1 MPTNGS
7 TEARKL
13 RSRLNHP
20 IIDADGHW
28 LEYGPVMRE
37 EFRRI
42 GGDAAVEALA
52 AATDRV
58 PSALRMSLP
67 DRRRRRVGMEA
78 FWSSPSENVLDR
90 ATAML
95 PRLMHERLDD
105 LGIDFCVV
113 YPTAGLGFHR
123 MQDTRLRRAICRSYN
138 VFAADQFRGLEDRVI
153 PAAIIPMYT
162 PEEAIEEL
170 EYASKQLG
178 YKVVMVGGLMRRK
191 VAALAEENPDASK
204 VVDWYDVI
212 GIDSEHDY
220 DPVWAKCRELRIAP
234 SFHNGARSIL
244 LRNSPSNFCYNHIGH
259 FASAGHAVA
268 KALFFGGVTRR
279 FPDLN
284 FAFLEGGV
292 GWACMLYADLIGHWE
307 KRNRQAIESTN
318 PDKLDRAA
326 LLGYAQKYGREAVVE
341 AVRRG
346 DGLEGDSNSK
356 LTGGLEDLDD
366 YFRCKISAKSDIRDL
381 FVPRFYFGCEADDP
395 VNAWAFNRKANPMGA
410 RLNALFSSDIGHFDV
425 PDMTDVVPEAYE
437 LVEHELLTSDD
448 FRDFMFMNAVRF
460 WGEVNPD
467 FFKGTVVE
475 KVAAQALAR
484 PAGAPAGR

>member
-1 MPTNGS
+1 MSENGHLD
-7 TEARKL
+7 ARTL
-13 RSRLNHP
+13 HARLNHP
-20 IIDADGHW
+20 IVDADGHW

-37 EFRRI
+37 EFKRI

-52 AATDRV
+52 MATSRV
-58 PSALRMSLP
+58 PSSLKMSVAE
-67 DRRRRRVGMEA
+67 RSRKRVGQEA

-95 PRLMHERLDD
+95 PKLMYERLDD
-105 LGIDFCVV
+105 LGIDFSVV
-113 YPTAGLGFHR
+113 YPTAGLSFHR

-138 VFAADQFRGLEDRVI
+138 VFTAEQFRGLSDRII

-170 EYASKQLG
+170 EFVVKQLG
-178 YKVVMVGGLMRRK
+178 YKVVMVGGLMRRR
-191 VAALAEENPDASK
+191 VPALEDENPEASTH
-204 VVDWYDVI
+204 VEWYDVV
-212 GIDSEHDY
+212 GLDSPFDY
-220 DPVWAKCRELRIAP
+220 DPVWAKCLELKVAP

-268 KALFFGGVTRR
+268 KAMFLGGVTRR
-279 FPDLN
+279 FPQLN
-284 FAFLEGGV
+284 FAFLEGGA

-318 PDKLDRAA
+318 PNNLNLGKLQELAR
-326 LLGYAQKYGREAVVE
+326 KYGSPAVAEAVS
-341 AVRRG
+341 RG
-346 DGLEGDSNSK
+346 EGLEGDSNSRM
-356 LTGGLEDLDD
+356 TGGVEDLDD
-366 YFRCKISAKSDIRDL
+366 YFRCKIEKKSDLKDL

-395 VNAWAFNRKANPMGA
+395 TNAWAFNKKANPMGT
-410 RLNALFSSDIGHFDV
+410 RLNALFSSDVGHFDV
-425 PDMTDVVPEAYE
+425 PDMAEVVPEAYE
-437 LVEHELLTSDD
+437 LVEHGLIDDND
-448 FRDFMFMNAVRF
+448 FRDFMFTNAVRF

-475 KVAAQALAR
+475 KAAAEVLAQ
-484 PAGAPAGR
+484 GAQRA

>member
-1 MPTNGS
+1 MT
-7 TEARKL
+7 THAHLDARTL

-20 IIDADGHW
+20 VIDADGHW
-28 LEYGPVMRE
+28 IEYNPVMRE

-42 GGDAAVEALA
+42 GGA
-52 AATDRV
+52 AAEEAFTIQSQRV
-58 PSALRMSLP
+58 PNALKLTLAERQ
-67 DRRRRRVGMEA
+67 RRRVGQEA
-78 FWSSPSENVLDR
+78 FWGSPSENVLDR

-95 PRLMHERLDD
+95 PRLLYERLDD

-113 YPTAGLGFHR
+113 YPTAGLSYHR
-123 MQDTRLRRAICRSYN
+123 MQDTRHRRAICRAYN
-138 VFAADQFRGLEDRVI
+138 VFTAEQFKGLSDRVI

-170 EYASKQLG
+170 EFATRQLG
-178 YKVVMVGGLMRRK
+178 YKVAMVGGMMRRR
-191 VAALAEENPDASK
+191 VRALEEEKPEVSQA
-204 VVDWYDVI
+204 VEWYDVV
-212 GIDSEHDY
+212 GLDSEHDY
-220 DPVWAKCRELRIAP
+220 DPVWRKCQELRVAP

-268 KALFFGGVTRR
+268 KAMFFGGVTRR

-292 GWACMLYADLIGHWE
+292 GWACMLYADLVGHWE
-307 KRNRQAIESTN
+307 KRNRQALEHTN
-318 PDKLDRAA
+318 PDKLDVKK
-326 LLGYAQKYGREAVVE
+326 LLQLAEKYGSQAVIE

-356 LTGGLEDLDD
+356 LTGGVEDLDD
-366 YFRCKISAKSDIRDL
+366 YFRCRIQKKEDIKDL

-395 VNAWAFNRKANPMGA
+395 VNAWAFKRDANPMGA
-410 RLNALFSSDIGHFDV
+410 RLNAIFSSDIGHFDV
-425 PDMTDVVPEAYE
+425 PDMAAVVPEAYE
-437 LVEHELLTSDD
+437 LVEDGLIDDHD
-448 FRDFMFMNAVRF
+448 FRDFMFANAVRF

-467 FFKGTVVE
+467 FFKGTAVE
-475 KVAAQALAR
+475 KQAAEVL
-484 PAGAPAGR
+484 GNGH

>member
-1 MPTNGS
+1 MLTS
-7 TEARKL
+7 AQTEARKL
-13 RSRLNHP
+13 RARLNHP

-28 LEYGPVMRE
+28 AEFAPLMRE

-42 GGDAAVEALA
+42 GGDTAVEALA
-52 AATDRV
+52 LASQRI
-58 PSALRMSLP
+58 PSSLGLSVAE
-67 DRRRRRVGMEA
+67 RRRRRIGQEA
-78 FWSSPSENVLDR
+78 FWFLPTRNTLDR
-90 ATAML
+90 ATAMM
-95 PRLMHERLDD
+95 PRLLYERLDD
-105 LGIDFCVV
+105 LGLDFSVI
-113 YPTAGLGFHR
+113 YPTAGLGYFR
-123 MQDTRLRRAICRSYN
+123 LPPAKLRRALCRAYN
-138 VFAADQFRGLEDRVI
+138 VFTAEQFRPFGDRII
-153 PAAIIPMYT
+153 PAAIIPMYS

-170 EYASKQLG
+170 EFASRQLG
-178 YKVVMVGGLMRRK
+178 YRVVMMGGLIRRP
-191 VAALAEENPDASK
+191 VPALVEEHPEAAKFVE
-204 VVDWYDVI
+204 WYDVI
-212 GIDSEHDY
+212 GLDSEHDY

-259 FASAGHAVA
+259 FASAGHAVC

-318 PDKLDRAA
+318 PTNLDRAA
-326 LLGYAQKYGREAVVE
+326 LLQYAQKYGREAMAE

-346 DGLEGDSNSK
+346 DGLEGDSNSTA
-356 LTGGLEDLDD
+356 TGGIEDLDD
-366 YFRCKISAKSDIRDL
+366 YFRCKIEKKQDIRDL

-395 VNAWAFNRKANPMGA
+395 VNGWAFNKKSNPMGA
-410 RLNALFSSDIGHFDV
+410 RLNAIFSSDIGHFDV

-437 LVEHELLTSDD
+437 LVEHGLLDDGD
-448 FRDFMFMNAVRF
+448 FRDFMFSNAVRF

-475 KVAAQALAR
+475 KAAAEVLASAKGGVR
-484 PAGAPAGR
+484 V

>member
-1 MPTNGS
+1 MSSNGQH
-7 TEARKL
+7 EAKKL
-13 RSRLNHP
+13 RASLKHP

-28 LEYGPVMRE
+28 LEYGPVMRD

-67 DRRRRRVGMEA
+67 ERRRRRVGMEA
-78 FWSSPSENVLDR
+78 FWGSPSENVLDR

-105 LGIDFCVV
+105 LGLDFCVV
-113 YPTAGLGFHR
+113 YPTTSLGFHR
-123 MQDTRLRRAICRSYN
+123 MPDPRLRRAICRAYN
-138 VFAADQFRGLEDRVI
+138 VFTADQFRGLEDRLI

-170 EYASKQLG
+170 EFASKQLD
-178 YKVVMVGGLMRRK
+178 YKVMMVGGLMRRK
-191 VAALAEENPDASK
+191 VPALAQENPDASK

-212 GIDSEHDY
+212 GIDSDY
-220 DPVWAKCRELRIAP
+220 DYDHVWAKCRELKIAP

-268 KALFFGGVTRR
+268 KAIFFGGVTRR
-279 FPDLN
+279 FPDMN

-307 KRNRQAIESTN
+307 KRNRKAIESTN
-318 PDKLDRAA
+318 PSNLDAAA
-326 LLGYAQKYGREAVVE
+326 LLGYAQKYGREAMID
-341 AVRRG
+341 AVRRRE
-346 DGLEGDSNSK
+346 GLEGDSNST
-356 LTGGLEDLDD
+356 LTGGIEDLDD
-366 YFRCKISAKSDIRDL
+366 YFRCKIGAKSDIRDL

-395 VNAWAFNRKANPMGA
+395 VNAWAFNKKANPMGA
-410 RLNALFSSDIGHFDV
+410 RLNAIFSSDIGHFDV
-425 PDMTDVVPEAYE
+425 PDMTEVVPEAYE
-437 LVEHELLTSDD
+437 LVEHELIDEND
-448 FRDFMFMNAVRF
+448 FRDFMFANAVRF

-475 KVAAQALAR
+475 KAAAQVLAQ
-484 PAGAPAGR
+484 PAGAAAAG

>member
-1 MPTNGS
+1 M
-7 TEARKL
+7 TEARTL
-13 RSRLNHP
+13 RARLSHP

-28 LEYGPVMRE
+28 LEYSPVMRE

-42 GGDAAVEALA
+42 GGDAAVEGLALA
-52 AATDRV
+52 SARV
-58 PSALRMSLP
+58 PNVLKQSVAERA
-67 DRRRRRVGMEA
+67 RRRVGMEA

-95 PRLMHERLDD
+95 PRLMYERLDD

-123 MQDTRLRRAICRSYN
+123 MQDTRMRRAICRSYN
-138 VFAADQFRGLEDRVI
+138 VFTADQFRGLEDRVI

-162 PEEAIEEL
+162 PDEAIEEI
-170 EYASKQLG
+170 EFAVKQLN
-178 YKVVMVGGLMRRK
+178 YKVVMLGGLMRRR
-191 VAALAEENPDASK
+191 VPALEAEQPDASK
-204 VVDWYDVI
+204 LVEWYDVI

-220 DPVWAKCRELRIAP
+220 DPVWQKCRELKIAP

-307 KRNRQAIESTN
+307 KRNGTAIQSTH
-318 PDKLDRAA
+318 PSKLDVGA
-326 LLGYAQKYGREAVVE
+326 LLQYVEKYGRAGMVE
-341 AVRRG
+341 AVRRRE
-346 DGLEGDSNSK
+346 GLEGDSNSA
-356 LTGGLEDLDD
+356 LTGGVEDPDD
-366 YFRCKISAKSDIRDL
+366 YFRCKIETKQDIKDL

-395 VNAWAFNRKANPMGA
+395 ANAWAFNDRANPMRA
-410 RLNALFSSDIGHFDV
+410 RLNAIFSSDIGHFDV
-425 PDMTDVVPEAYE
+425 PDMTEVVPEAYE
-437 LVEHELLTSDD
+437 LVEHGLINDAD
-448 FRDFMFMNAVRF
+448 FRDFMFANAVRF

-467 FFKGTVVE
+467 FFKGTAVE
-475 KVAAQALAR
+475 KQAAEVLGN
-484 PAGAPAGR
+484 GASHVR

>member
-1 MPTNGS
+1 MQTNGH

-13 RSRLNHP
+13 HSRLSHP

-28 LEYGPVMRE
+28 LEYAPIMRE

-42 GGDAAVEALA
+42 GGDAAVEAYDIA
-52 AATDRV
+52 SQRV
-58 PSALRMSLP
+58 PNSLKMSLP
-67 DRRRRRVGMEA
+67 ERRRRRVGQEA
-78 FWSSPSENVLDR
+78 FWGSPCENVLDR

-95 PRLMHERLDD
+95 PRLMYERLDD

-123 MQDTRLRRAICRSYN
+123 TQDPRLRRAICRAYN
-138 VFAADQFRGLEDRVI
+138 VFAADQFHGLEDRVI

-170 EYASKQLG
+170 EFASKQLG
-178 YKVVMVGGLMRRK
+178 YKVMMVGGLMRRR
-191 VAALAEENPDASK
+191 VPAVAEEQPDAARFAE
-204 VVDWYDVI
+204 WYDVI
-212 GIDSEHDY
+212 GIDSDHDY
-220 DPVWAKCRELRIAP
+220 DPVWAKCRELRVAP

-318 PDKLDRAA
+318 PDKLDLGA

-341 AVRRG
+341 AVRRAE
-346 DGLEGDSNSK
+346 GLEGDSNSK

-366 YFRCKISAKSDIRDL
+366 YFRCKIVAKSDIRDL

-395 VNAWAFNRKANPMGA
+395 VNAWAFNRRANPMGA

-425 PDMTDVVPEAYE
+425 PDMTAVVPEAYE
-437 LVEHELLTSDD
+437 LVEHELINQGD
-448 FRDFMFMNAVRF
+448 FRDFMFTNAVRF

-467 FFKGTVVE
+467 FFKGTAVE
-475 KVAAQALAR
+475 KAAAQALAQ
-484 PAGAPAGR
+484 PKEVPAGR

>member
-1 MPTNGS
+1 MPTD
-7 TEARKL
+7 A
-13 RSRLNHP
+13 SRLHARLSHP
-20 IIDADGHW
+20 VIDADGHW

-52 AATDRV
+52 LASQRV
-58 PSALRMSLP
+58 PSALSMSVAE
-67 DRRRRRVGMEA
+67 RTRRRVGQEA
-78 FWSSPSENVLDR
+78 FWASPSENVLDR

-105 LGIDFCVV
+105 LGIDVSVV
-113 YPTAGLGFHR
+113 YPTSGLSFHR
-123 MQDTRLRRAICRSYN
+123 MQDTRLRRAICRAYN
-138 VFAADQFRGLEDRVI
+138 VFTADQFSGLGDRVI

-170 EYASKQLG
+170 EFVVRQLG
-178 YKVVMVGGLMRRK
+178 YKVVMVGGMMRRR
-191 VAALAEENPDASK
+191 VPALEEEHPEASK
-204 VVDWYDVI
+204 LVEWYDVI
-212 GIDSEHDY
+212 GLDSPYDY
-220 DPVWAKCRELRIAP
+220 DPVWAKCRELRVAP

-307 KRNRQAIESTN
+307 KRNRDALELTN
-318 PDKLDRAA
+318 PGRLDRAA
-326 LLGYAQKYGREAVVE
+326 LLFYAEKYGREAMAA

-346 DGLEGDSNSK
+346 EGLEGDGGSSA
-356 LTGGLEDLDD
+356 LTGGIENLDD
-366 YFRCKISAKSDIRDL
+366 YFRCGVERKEDIRDR
-381 FVPRFYFGCEADDP
+381 FVRPYYFGCEADDP
-395 VNAWAFNRKANPMGA
+395 VNGWAFNRAANPLGA

-425 PDMTDVVPEAYE
+425 PDMADVVPEAFE
-437 LVEHELLTSDD
+437 LVEHGLLSDDD
-448 FRDFMFMNAVRF
+448 FRDFMFANAVRF

-467 FFKGTVVE
+467 FFHGTAVE
-475 KVAAQALAR
+475 KPAAQLLAAR
-484 PAGAPAGR
+484 

>member
-1 MPTNGS
+1 MS
-7 TEARKL
+7 THAHLDARTL
-13 RSRLNHP
+13 HSRLNHP
-20 IIDADGHW
+20 VIDADGHW
-28 LEYGPVMRE
+28 IEYNPVMRE

-42 GGDAAVEALA
+42 GGA
-52 AATDRV
+52 AAEEAFVLSSQRV
-58 PSALRMSLP
+58 PDALKLSLAE
-67 DRRRRRVGMEA
+67 RQRRRVAQEA
-78 FWSSPSENVLDR
+78 FWGSPSENVLDR

-95 PRLMHERLDD
+95 PRLLYERLED
-105 LGIDFCVV
+105 LGLDFCVV
-113 YPTAGLGFHR
+113 YPTAGLSYHR
-123 MQDTRLRRAICRSYN
+123 MQDTRLRRAICRAYN
-138 VFAADQFRGLEDRVI
+138 VFTAEQFRGLSDRLI

-170 EYASKQLG
+170 EFAVTQLG
-178 YKVVMVGGLMRRK
+178 YKVAMVGGLMRRR
-191 VAALAEENPDASK
+191 VRQLEEENPQASQA
-204 VVDWYDVI
+204 VEWYDVV

-220 DPVWAKCRELRIAP
+220 DPVWRKCLELRVAP

-244 LRNSPSNFCYNHIGH
+244 LRKSPSNFCYNHIGH

-268 KALFFGGVTRR
+268 KALFFGGITRR

-307 KRNRQAIESTN
+307 KRNRQAIEHTN
-318 PDKLDRAA
+318 PDKLDVKR
-326 LLGYAQKYGREAVVE
+326 LLQLAEKYGSQAVID

-346 DGLEGDSNSK
+346 EGLEGDSNSR

-366 YFRCKISAKSDIRDL
+366 YFRCQIQRKEDIRDL

-395 VNAWAFNRKANPMGA
+395 VNAWAFKRDANPMGA

-425 PDMTDVVPEAYE
+425 PDMAAVVPEAYE
-437 LVEHELLTSDD
+437 LVEHGLIDDND
-448 FRDFMFMNAVRF
+448 FRDFMFANAVRF

-467 FFKGTVVE
+467 FFKGTVVD
-475 KVAAQALAR
+475 KQAAEVLR
-484 PAGAPAGR
+484 NGR

>member
-1 MPTNGS
+1 MQSNGHAN
-7 TEARKL
+7 ARTL
-13 RSRLNHP
+13 HSRLSHP
-20 IIDADGHW
+20 IVDADGHW
-28 LEYGPVMRE
+28 IEYTPVMRE

-42 GGDAAVEALA
+42 GGDAAVEGLT
-52 AATDRV
+52 AATQRV
-58 PSALRMSLP
+58 PNSLKMSVAE
-67 DRRRRRVGMEA
+67 RARKRVGMEA

-90 ATAML
+90 ATAMF
-95 PRLMHERLDD
+95 PRLMYERLDD
-105 LGIDFCVV
+105 LGIDFSVV
-113 YPTAGLGFHR
+113 YPTAGLSFHR
-123 MQDTRLRRAICRSYN
+123 MQDTRQRRAICRAYN
-138 VFAADQFRGLEDRVI
+138 VFAMDQFRPLADRII

-170 EYASKQLG
+170 DYAVTQLG
-178 YKVVMVGGLMRRK
+178 YKVVMIGGLMRRR
-191 VAALAEENPDASK
+191 VPALEEEAPEAFK
-204 VVDWYDVI
+204 MIEWYDVV
-212 GIDSEHDY
+212 GLDSPYDY
-220 DPVWAKCRELRIAP
+220 DPVWARCLELKVAP

-268 KALFFGGVTRR
+268 KAIFLGGVTRR

-318 PDKLDRAA
+318 PNKLDRAR
-326 LLGYAQKYGREAVVE
+326 LLEFARKYASDAVSD
-341 AVRRG
+341 AVSRG
-346 DGLEGDSNSK
+346 EGLDGDSNSK
-356 LTGGLEDLDD
+356 LTGGVEDLDD
-366 YFRCKISAKSDIRDL
+366 YFRCEVSTKQDIKEL

-410 RLNALFSSDIGHFDV
+410 RLNALFSSDVGHFDV
-425 PDMTDVVPEAYE
+425 PDMADVVPEAYE
-437 LVEHELLTSDD
+437 LVEHGLIDDND
-448 FRDFMFMNAVRF
+448 FRDFMFTNAVRF

-475 KVAAQALAR
+475 KAAAEVL
-484 PAGAPAGR
+484 GRRVMRA

>member
-1 MPTNGS
+1 MSTNGS

-13 RSRLNHP
+13 RSRLSHP

-42 GGDAAVEALA
+42 GGEAAVEGLA
-52 AATDRV
+52 VASDRV
-58 PSALRMSLP
+58 PNSLRMSLP
-67 DRRRRRVGMEA
+67 ERRRRRVGMEA

-95 PRLMHERLDD
+95 PRLMYERLDD

-113 YPTAGLGFHR
+113 YPTNGLGFHR
-123 MQDTRLRRAICRSYN
+123 MPDHRLRRAICRAYN
-138 VFAADQFRGLEDRVI
+138 VFAADQFRGFGDRVI
-153 PAAIIPMYT
+153 PAAVIPMYT
-162 PEEAIEEL
+162 PEEAIEEM
-170 EYASKQLG
+170 EFSAKQLG
-178 YKVVMVGGLMRRK
+178 HKVMMLGGLMRRR
-191 VAALAEENPDASK
+191 VAAVAEEQPDAARFAE
-204 VVDWYDVI
+204 WYDVI

-220 DPVWAKCRELRIAP
+220 DPVWKKCLELRVAP

-259 FASAGHAVA
+259 FASASEATA
-268 KALFFGGVTRR
+268 KAIFFGGVTRR
-279 FPDLN
+279 FPGLN

-292 GWACMLYADLIGHWE
+292 GWACGLYADLIGHWE
-307 KRNRQAIESTN
+307 KRNRQALDNTN
-318 PDKLDRAA
+318 PASLDQRA
-326 LLGYAQKYGREAVVE
+326 LLALAEKYGKPSVVE

-346 DGLEGDSNSK
+346 EGLDDNGNG
-356 LTGGLEDLDD
+356 TGNVADLDD
-366 YFRCKISAKSDIRDL
+366 YAACKITRKEDIRDL

-395 VNAWAFNRKANPMGA
+395 VNAWAFNRKANPMGV
-410 RLNALFSSDIGHFDV
+410 RLNAFFSSDIGHFDV
-425 PDMTDVVPEAYE
+425 PDMTEVVPEAYE
-437 LVEHELLTSDD
+437 LVEHGLLTDDD
-448 FRDFMFMNAVRF
+448 FRDFVFTNAVRF

-475 KVAAQALAR
+475 KAAAEVLAQPR
-484 PAGAPAGR
+484 